1 MRDREGAGFW
11 RRALAAAGGVL
22 LRGIQGKSGN
32 GYRRRFAGDEEY
44 WERAIAAQ
52 RGWPGEGPEGTEPHP
67 AGGPGGASSGECP
80 NGQDAAGRRGPEHEP
95 VYGWTKRQFDGY
107 MARNPGSRSAYES
120 TAELQERGEPARSRR
135 VRAAVLPAAPAEKRP

>member
-11 RRALAAAGGVL
+11 RRTLAAVGGVL

-32 GYRRRFAGDEEY
+32 GYLRRFAGDGEY

-67 AGGPGGASSGECP
+67 SVSPSGAASSERP
-80 NGQDAAGRRGPEHEP
+80 NGQDDVGRPGEREP
-95 VYGWTKRQFDGY
+95 VYGWTKRQFDDY
-107 MARNPGSRSAYES
+107 LARNPGFRSAYES
-120 TAELQERGEPARSRR
+120 EAALQERGEPARSRR
-135 VRAAVLPAAPAEKRP
+135 ERVAVLRAAPAENRP

>member
-11 RRALAAAGGVL
+11 RRALAAASGVL

-32 GYRRRFAGDEEY
+32 GYLTRFAGDEEY

-52 RGWPGEGPEGTEPHP
+52 LGWPGEGPRGTEPHP
-67 AGGPGGASSGECP
+67 SGSPGGAASGERP
-80 NGQDAAGRRGPEHEP
+80 DGRDAAGHRPESEYEP

-107 MARNPGSRSAYES
+107 MARNPSSRSAYES
-120 TAELQERGEPARSRR
+120 TAELQ
-135 VRAAVLPAAPAEKRP
+135 